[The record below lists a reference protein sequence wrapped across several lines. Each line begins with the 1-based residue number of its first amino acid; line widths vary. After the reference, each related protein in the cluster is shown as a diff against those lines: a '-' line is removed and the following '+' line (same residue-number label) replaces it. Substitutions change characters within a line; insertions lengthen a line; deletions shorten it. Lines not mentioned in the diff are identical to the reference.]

1 MDDEAP
7 KGKGQNRGGGQRRAA
22 PRMGAGP
29 AGNGEKKRMGPGARA
44 AAGAAAGAA
53 IGVGAARGAKMAAKR
68 AAGMAAGAGGGAGTG
83 ARARAGAKAGARAL
97 AGRGLGK
104 GMAKLGGLRRRRMF
118 DGGELRLVLL
128 KLIADEP
135 RHGYE
140 LIKSIEELAGG
151 GYAPSPGVVY
161 PTLTMLSET
170 GHVASD
176 DDAEGR
182 RRFSITDA
190 GRAEL
195 SDKDEQVGKLLTRLS
210 TTGEKHKRV
219 DAMPV
224 RRAMTNLK
232 VALQDRLSRGETKD
246 ELLLQVAALIDEA
259 AQKIERLD

>member
-7 KGKGQNRGGGQRRAA
+7 TGKGQNRGGGPRRAG
-22 PRMGAGP
+22 PRMAAGQ
-29 AGNGEKKRMGPGARA
+29 GGKGEKKRMGPGARA

-53 IGVGAARGAKMAAKR
+53 IGVGAARGAEMAAKR
-68 AAGMAAGAGGGAGTG
+68 AAGMGAGAGAG
-83 ARARAGAKAGARAL
+83 ARGRAGAKAGARAL

-151 GYAPSPGVVY
+151 GYAPSPGVIY
-161 PTLTMLSET
+161 PTLTMLGET
-170 GHVASD
+170 GHVASE

-182 RRFSITDA
+182 RHFSITDA

-246 ELLLQVAALIDEA
+246 ELLLQVAALIDDA

>member
-7 KGKGQNRGGGQRRAA
+7 TGKGQNRGGGPRRAGQ
-22 PRMGAGP
+22 RMGAGQ
-29 AGNGEKKRMGPGARA
+29 GGKGEKKRMGPGARA

-68 AAGMAAGAGGGAGTG
+68 AAGMGAGGGAG

-151 GYAPSPGVVY
+151 GYAPSPGVIY

-170 GHVASD
+170 GHVASE

-195 SDKDEQVGKLLTRLS
+195 SDKEEQVGKLLTRLS

-259 AQKIERLD
+259 AHKIERLD